1 MSKPSINLS
10 SFVTM
15 ATEAAD
21 RIAAYVVKTPLE
33 YSPVLSE
40 IGGCDVYLK
49 CECLQN
55 SGSFKI
61 RGAANY
67 ILSLSDEEQ
76 SRGVITASTGNHA
89 AAFAQMVD
97 QLGLKGTIFLPQNAS
112 PAKLAWLEQFK
123 VDLIL
128 HGHDCIEAELVARET
143 AEQTNRIYISP
154 YNHPLVIAG
163 QATVGVELA
172 DQLPDLQVLFC
183 PVGGG
188 GLAAGVAGFLKHQ
201 DPQLKFI
208 GCQPENSR
216 VMFESIKAGRILD
229 IPSLPT
235 ISDGTAGGIEAG
247 SVTFDYC
254 RQLIDDFYLVSED
267 EIRSAMKLI
276 AVQHQFI
283 IEGSAA
289 LSVAGFI
296 KSAREFSG
304 RKIVLILTGRRASAE
319 ISPDG
324 KKKTR

>member
-1 MSKPSINLS
+1 MSKPSINLA
-10 SFVTM
+10 SFAVM

-21 RIAAYVVKTPLE
+21 LIAPYTIKTPLE
-33 YSPVLSE
+33 YSPELSE
-40 IGGCDVYLK
+40 TGACKVYLK

-61 RGAANY
+61 RGAANH
-67 ILSLSDEEQ
+67 ILSLSKEEQ

-89 AAFAQMVD
+89 AAFARIVD

-112 PAKLAWLEQFK
+112 AAKLVWLKQFK
-123 VDLIL
+123 VELKL
-128 HGHDCIEAELVARET
+128 HGSDCIEAELKARQT

-154 YNHPLVIAG
+154 YNHLLIMAG
-163 QATVGVELA
+163 QATIGVELA

-188 GLAAGVAGFLKHQ
+188 GLAAGVAGFLKHKN
-201 DPQLKFI
+201 PRLKVI
-208 GCQPENSR
+208 GCQPQNSK
-216 VMFESIKAGRILD
+216 VMYESIKAGHILD

-276 AVQHQFI
+276 AVEHQFI

-296 KSAREFSG
+296 KSG
-304 RKIVLILTGRRASAE
+304 RKFSQNKIALILTGRRVNPETLRS
-319 ISPDG
+319 IL
-324 KKKTR
+324 T